1 MADKSTHAIT
11 VRIAEFIKKR
21 KRLILICAALVL
33 GIILIAASTAPDASS
48 DTDTDAVEEKLE
60 KMCTSLEGVGSCRVM
75 VTYKQVEKRY
85 GQSEV
90 RIVESVAVVCKGA
103 DRAGVR
109 RELTEMLSALFGIGT
124 NRIHISKMR

>member
-21 KRLILICAALVL
+21 KRLILICAALAL
-33 GIILIAASTAPDASS
+33 GIILIAASVTPAAHS